1 LEQAEQCLK
10 ESVERNPLDH
20 KAWHWLGEVCEK
32 KGEAELALNCYTTA
46 MNFESTA
53 AIMPFASII
62 DENKL

>member
-1 LEQAEQCLK
+1 M
-10 ESVERNPLDH
+10 ERNPLDH